1 MKRFLNNLEDY
12 PIVHSQRKVLPLLND
27 GFTRAIILQTPDFS
41 FNPKKIKDDPNFE
54 DCDKY
59 WKDDSHRDG
68 RRQPGE
74 VPYTLKEHLS
84 DLTQEENILEL
95 LPEHVEQE
103 TKQAGIL
110 VSKNDITELHQK
122 IIHAM
127 EVFSNI
133 VEKHTNNKN
142 FYMRCWQMWGP
153 VGGQGRSPTLHIDN
167 TAITALWYAAR
178 TPADIYTGKIPERV
192 WPALDPANK
201 YKKKFNGR
209 AEEFTKTISP
219 KDLTPLPLNALIV
232 TRNAKEATKEGEIV
246 ARPLDRKHVRRT
258 VCPHKSGD
266 LRKHGQAGIVL
277 VPRFF

>member
-1 MKRFLNNLEDY
+1 MRRYLNNNKDY
-12 PIVHSQRKVLPLLND
+12 PIVFSPKKVLPLLND
-27 GFTRAIILQTPDFS
+27 GSTRAVILQTPDFS
-41 FNPKKIKDDPNFE
+41 FNPKKIKNDPNFN
-54 DCDKY
+54 DSDKY
-59 WKDDSHRDG
+59 WRDDNHKEG

-74 VPYTLKEHLS
+74 IAYTLKEHIS
-84 DLTQEENILEL
+84 DLTQEEGIQEL
-95 LPEHVEQE
+95 LLEHIAQE

-110 VSKNDITELHQK
+110 ISDKGIAELHQK

-127 EVFSNI
+127 HVFSNI

-142 FYMRCWQMWGP
+142 FYMRCWQMWSP

-178 TPADIYTGKIPERV
+178 TPADVYTGTIPENV

-201 YKKKFNGR
+201 YKNKFKGR
-209 AEEFTKTISP
+209 AKDFTQTIHP
-219 KDLTPLPLNALIV
+219 KELMPLPLHSLIV
-232 TRNAKEATKEGEIV
+232 TRNAKETTPDGEIV
-246 ARPLDRKHVRRT
+246 TRSMDKKHVRRT

-277 VPRFF
+277 IPRFF